1 MTHRGVFKGVQW
13 CPGVSNPSIF
23 CKLDTLLFAGFCIFS
38 QSPIFTLANQLRNL
52 MATTGDYIISGGQA
66 GKSRLNVLAGVL
78 QNSTRNLLLTNG
90 LKEGSSFLDVG
101 CGGGN
106 VATMAA
112 EMVGAIGHVTALDF
126 DETLIALNQQDAI
139 AQGISNLNY
148 HAISAYDV
156 AYQNEFD
163 VVYARFLLSHLQRP
177 AEVLL
182 NMLRAAKSGGRVV
195 VEDVQF
201 SGHFC
206 YPANKAFERYLELYA
221 GLANQR
227 GQNPE
232 IGPALFGM
240 FKQAGIRDVQ
250 FEVIQPAFS
259 SGAGKQMAG
268 ITMDRIKDAIISE
281 GLAGAAEVA
290 QIQTQLEAF
299 TTDEQSIIS
308 LPRIFRVWGAKA

>member
-1 MTHRGVFKGVQW
+1 
-13 CPGVSNPSIF
+13 
-23 CKLDTLLFAGFCIFS
+23 
-38 QSPIFTLANQLRNL
+38 

-66 GKSRLNVLAGVL
+66 GKSRLNVLASVL
-78 QNSTRNLLLTNG
+78 ENSTRNLLLANG
-90 LKEGSSFLDVG
+90 LKEGSAFLDVG

-112 EMVGAIGHVTALDF
+112 EIVGKQGYITALDF
-126 DETLIALNQQDAI
+126 DESLIALNRQDAA
-139 AQGISNLNY
+139 AQGIGNLKY

-156 AYQNEFD
+156 ANQNEFD

-182 NMLRAAKSGGRVV
+182 NMVRAAKPGGRIV

-206 YPANKAFERYLELYA
+206 YPANAAFERYLQLYSA
-221 GLANQR
+221 LATTR

-240 FKQAGIRDVQ
+240 LKQTGITAVGFD
-250 FEVIQPAFS
+250 VIQPAFS
-259 SGAGKQMAG
+259 SGAGKQMAY
-268 ITMDRIKDAIISE
+268 ITMDRIKKAVISQ
-281 GLAGAAEVA
+281 GLATEDEVA
-290 QIQTQLEAF
+290 QILSQLAAF
-299 TTDEQSIIS
+299 TADEQSIIS
-308 LPRIFRVWGAKA
+308 LPRIFRVWGVKA